1 MEQARVKEQ
10 PSLRLIRFFPVEP
23 EKVWRA
29 WTEPQALTR
38 WFGGGPERKVSR
50 AEVDLRAGGR
60 YRICFGGA
68 DGNENEVQGSYREVA
83 PHRRLSFTWTW
94 PRSTPERESLV
105 TIEFNAV
112 PRGTEMVFRHENF
125 FDEKARNDHQRGWSA
140 AFAILEKA
148 LLAERPKL
156 TLKRVYP
163 VSPEKVYRAW
173 TDGAALRQWWNQA
186 ESPGWIA
193 ELDVRVGG
201 RYRLMLR
208 DPEGNYH
215 DIRGVYS
222 VVEPN
227 RKLVFTWNI
236 HDAPPD
242 AASTVTVLLSPV
254 DDGTELEF
262 TLDPVFD
269 PRAADGWR
277 GAFKRLEVFLSTD

>member
-1 MEQARVKEQ
+1 MEQARLKER
-10 PSLRLIRFFPVEP
+10 PALRFTRFFPVEP

-29 WTEPQALTR
+29 WTDPEALKR
-38 WFGGGPERKVSR
+38 WFGPGTAEGVSA

-60 YRICFGGA
+60 YRIVFGGA
-68 DGNENEVQGSYREVA
+68 DGKANEVQGVYKAVEPA
-83 PHRRLSFTWTW
+83 RRLSFTWTW
-94 PRSTPERESLV
+94 PRTTPERESVV
-105 TIEFNAV
+105 TIEFRKV
-112 PRGTEMVFRHENF
+112 PRGTEIEFRHENF
-125 FDEKARNDHQRGWSA
+125 FDEQARDGHGRGWA
-140 AFAILEKA
+140 AGFANLERM

-156 TLKRVYP
+156 TLKRVFK
-163 VSPEKVYRAW
+163 VSPDKVWRAW
-173 TDGAALRQWWNQA
+173 TDGAALRQWWNQLD
-186 ESPGWIA
+186 SPGWVA

-201 RYRLMLR
+201 HYRLMLR

-236 HDAPPD
+236 HEAPPD
-242 AASTVTVLLSPV
+242 AASTVTLSLSPV
-254 DDGTELEF
+254 SDGTELEF

-277 GAFKRLEVFLSTD
+277 GSFKRLETFLQST

>member
-1 MEQARVKEQ
+1 MEQAVARNQ
-10 PSLRLIRFFPVEP
+10 SALRLVRFFPVAP

-29 WTEPQALTR
+29 WTDPQALTR
-38 WFGGGPERKVSR
+38 WWGPDGAVSA
-50 AEVDLRAGGR
+50 AELDLRVGGR
-60 YRICFGGA
+60 FRIVFGGA
-68 DGNENEVQGSYREVA
+68 QGTDHEVQGVYKDVE
-83 PHRRLSFTWTW
+83 PGRRLSFTWVW
-94 PRSTPERESLV
+94 PRTTPERESLV
-105 TIEFNAV
+105 TIEFKAV
-112 PRGTEMVFRHENF
+112 PRGTEMLFRHERL
-125 FDEKARNDHQRGWSA
+125 FDDQVRDDHQRGWSST
-140 AFAILEKA
+140 FEKLERA

-156 TLKRVYP
+156 TLKRIFK

-173 TDGAALRQWWNQA
+173 TDGAALRQWWNQVD
-186 ESPGWIA
+186 SPGWIA

-201 RYRLMLR
+201 HYRLMLR

-222 VVEPN
+222 EVVPN

-254 DDGTELEF
+254 SDGTELEF

-277 GAFKRLEVFLSTD
+277 GSFKRLEVFLSSV